1 MFTHNVPCVT
11 LTKRYI
17 QVWGSGGTVKTPH
30 NADVGC
36 EKLHVKQKLPK
47 FKLLKSA
54 N

>member
-17 QVWGSGGTVKTPH
+17 QVWGSGGTVQTAH
-30 NADVGC
+30 NADVRC

-47 FKLLKSA
+47 FKLLKNA
-54 N
+54 D